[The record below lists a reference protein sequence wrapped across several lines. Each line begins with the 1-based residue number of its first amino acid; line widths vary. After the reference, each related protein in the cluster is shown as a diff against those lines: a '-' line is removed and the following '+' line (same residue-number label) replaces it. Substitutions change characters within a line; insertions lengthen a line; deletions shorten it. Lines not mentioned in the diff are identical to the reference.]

1 MNSNH
6 HTFTYEILVRG
17 KIPAA
22 WMDAFADLTCEERKD
37 ACGQVTHLTGPFAD
51 PAALQGVLNNLTML
65 GLMLISL
72 KCLND
77 CQKNIN
83 SEA

>member
-6 HTFTYEILVRG
+6 PHLMYEIQVRG

-22 WMDAFADLTCEERKD
+22 WMDAFADLTCEVRKD
-37 ACGQVTHLTGPFAD
+37 ACGQVTYLTGYFAD

-72 KCLND
+72 KCLNE
-77 CQKNIN
+77 
-83 SEA
+83 SPAP